1 MKGLPEVNEKVL
13 RVLEFDKIRERVV
26 ALCATPYGSELA
38 LQLAPLSTFEE
49 VNHALDLAEEGEF
62 FYRISGSIDLPVTH
76 DLRPAVHVAQLGGVL
91 SPRDLAGLAITS
103 KKSRQLARQLVN
115 LAENHE
121 QLTILPGYDE
131 ALHVPREFDEEVENC
146 LDENA
151 EILDRASATLR
162 EIRSEIR
169 SVQSRVKRTLEEMLR
184 SPSVMRYLQESI
196 VTLRGDR
203 YCLAVRA
210 DSQGQIRGVVHDVSA
225 SGATVFIEPERV
237 VQLSN
242 KLRQLE
248 SEEKKEI
255 EKILIRLSGMAAIY
269 AEQFQALFAA
279 LAVVDLTLAKA
290 RHAHAIR
297 GTKPLIAKDS
307 VVKIRAGRHPLIDKD
322 RVVPLDIRL
331 GGEFHQLVIT
341 GPNTGGKTVALKTL
355 GLFVLMALTGLY
367 LPAVEGT
374 EIGFFHSV
382 HADIGDEQSIEQS
395 LSTFSSH
402 MVNIIRILKEADDK
416 SLLLFDELGAGT
428 DPTEGAALAM
438 AILDDLRVRRIPT
451 VATTH
456 YSELKAYAF
465 TTPGTM
471 NASVEFDVET
481 LAPTYRLLM
490 GVPGRSNA
498 FAIAGRLG
506 LDARLIEAASAKI
519 ESHDAR
525 VEDLISQLQL
535 NVSVTQKEANEL
547 ARERALAEQLRDELH
562 RRKLQDEAEE
572 VARKRKAMED
582 MRASV
587 RKVERELETLLS
599 ELREAKAHGKKL
611 KDHELTEIR
620 KRVEGLLPASDLKRS
635 AHRRERV
642 PLHAG
647 DEARVL
653 SLGGQTATLL
663 DRIGKDEWSVAIG
676 SMKMK
681 VTEAELELVRKAH
694 KVPKPVAMIKRTSTD
709 IKPEIDLRGVTVD
722 EALREV
728 DQYLDRA
735 VMSGYPQVTLIHGK
749 GTGALRRGIM
759 EYLRNHPHVKAA
771 RAGVEGEGGNGVTVV
786 ELK

>member
-1 MKGLPEVNEKVL
+1 MNEKVL
-13 RVLEFDKIRERVV
+13 HVLEFDKIRERIV
-26 ALCATPYGSELA
+26 AECATPYGRELA
-38 LQLAPLSTFEE
+38 QELSPLSTFEA
-49 VNHALDLAEEGEF
+49 VSTALDLAEEGEF

-76 DLRPAVHVAQLGGVL
+76 DLRPAVSVAPLGSVL
-91 SPRDLAGLAITS
+91 SPRDLVGLGTTS
-103 KKSRQLARQLVN
+103 KKSRQLARQLLN
-115 LAENHE
+115 LAEKHE
-121 QLTILPGYDE
+121 QLTLLPSYDE

-146 LDENA
+146 LDDNA
-151 EILDRASATLR
+151 EVLDRASATLR

-169 SVQSRVKRTLEEMLR
+169 SAQSRVKRTLEEMLR
-184 SPSVMRYLQESI
+184 SPSIMRHLQETI

-203 YCLAVRA
+203 YCLAVKSE
-210 DSQGQIRGVVHDVSA
+210 SQGQIRGVVHDVSA

-255 EKILIRLSGMAAIY
+255 EKILIRLSGLVAIY
-269 AEQFQALFAA
+269 AEQFQSLFAA
-279 LAVVDLTLAKA
+279 LGVIDLVLAKA
-290 RHAHAIR
+290 RYAHAMR
-297 GTKPLIAKDS
+297 GTKPQITRDPL
-307 VVKIRAGRHPLIDKD
+307 VKIRAGRHPLIDKD

-331 GGEFHQLVIT
+331 GRDFHQLVIT

-355 GLFVLMALTGLY
+355 GLFVLMALAGLY
-367 LPAVEGT
+367 LPALEGT

-382 HADIGDEQSIEQS
+382 YADIGDEQSIEQS

-402 MVNIIRILKEADDK
+402 MVNIIHILKEADDR

-438 AILDDLRVRRIPT
+438 AILDDLRERKVLT

-506 LDARLIEAASAKI
+506 LDAQLIDAASSKI
-519 ESHDAR
+519 KSHDAR
-525 VEDLISQLQL
+525 VEDLISKLQL
-535 NVSVTQKEANEL
+535 SVTASQKEAEAL
-547 ARERALAEQLRDELH
+547 TRERVLAEQIRDELH
-562 RRKLQDEAEE
+562 QQKLQEEAEE
-572 VARKRKAMED
+572 GERKRKALEE
-582 MRASV
+582 MRTSV
-587 RKVERELETLLS
+587 RKVERELDTLLS
-599 ELREAKAHGKKL
+599 ELRETKAQGKKL

-620 KRVEGLLPASDLKRS
+620 NRVEGLLPASDLKRS
-635 AHRRERV
+635 AHRRERL

-663 DRIGKDEWSVAIG
+663 EHVSKNEWTVAIG

-681 VTEAELELVRKAH
+681 VSEAELELVRKAH
-694 KVPKPVAMIKRTSTD
+694 KVPKPAAMIKRTSME

-722 EALREV
+722 EAIREV

-759 EYLRNHPHVKAA
+759 EYLRNHPHVRAA
-771 RAGVEGEGGNGVTVV
+771 RIGVEGEGGNGVTVV